1 MSGPLVDVVVD
12 VVVGVVAVVV
22 APALALWAP
31 RPRRPATRALLAVV
45 DVASTVAAAV
55 ALVGV
60 LAAVVPG
67 DPLARAL
74 GEDAPEVARA
84 ALAARLGLVADDDVA
99 AAAVPALLRPFATG
113 GHLVGSVATGSLT
126 SLRGEPVA
134 ELLRPRLWASARLG
148 VTALVVGLLL
158 GTGLGLLAGRAA
170 TGRVGR
176 IVAGVA
182 GVVAIALAAVPRV
195 VLGPALLVVIAVR
208 HGLLPAGGDDVD
220 GAIILPALCLAL
232 PFSGVVARHVRVA
245 AEEAAA
251 MPFVRAAQARGA
263 SSWRVDV
270 VHVLPHAL
278 LPVVALSG
286 LQAGAILSGAVVV
299 ERVFSWPGVGTLLV
313 ERLQRGDLPVT
324 VAVVAVAVVAV
335 VVGNAAARALAAVV
349 DPRLRRRP

>member
-1 MSGPLVDVVVD
+1 VSGQVAAVVVD
-12 VVVGVVAVVV
+12 VVVGVVAVVA

-31 RPRRPATRALLAVV
+31 RPRRGLPRALHAVV
-45 DVASTVAAAV
+45 DVIATVAAAV

-67 DPLARAL
+67 DPIARAL
-74 GEDAPEVARA
+74 GEDAPEEARA
-84 ALAARLGLVADDDVA
+84 ALAARLGLLDDA
-99 AAAVPALLRPFATG
+99 TAVPPILRPLATG
-113 GHLVGSVATGSLT
+113 GHLVGSVAGGTLT

-134 ELLRPRLWASARLG
+134 ALLLPRLRASARLG
-148 VTALVVGLLL
+148 LFALVVGVVT
-158 GTGLGLLAGRAA
+158 GTALGLVAGRVAR
-170 TGRVGR
+170 GRVGR
-176 IVAGVA
+176 IVASATGLMVI
-182 GVVAIALAAVPRV
+182 GLAAVPRV
-195 VLGPALLVVIAVR
+195 VLGPALLVVVAVQQ
-208 HGLLPAGGDDVD
+208 GLLPAGGDDVG
-220 GAIILPALCLAL
+220 GAIILPGLCLAL
-232 PFSGVVARHVRVA
+232 PFAGVVARHVRVA

-251 MPFVRAAQARGA
+251 MPFVRAALARGA
-263 SSWRVDV
+263 SAWRVDV

-313 ERLQRGDLPVT
+313 ERLQRGDLPVV

-335 VVGNAAARALAAVV
+335 VVANAAARALAAVV